1 MTPPVWRITIA
12 KADLIAA
19 IGTARRRAT
28 LRRRGS
34 GPGFEPWVIL
44 AAVPEALG
52 GGLSIRSSDAAMD
65 VSGDGTWP
73 SPIRVEGAALRRLA
87 PKLARPLVTLV
98 YADGQLAIDTT
109 VLSATEV

>member
-1 MTPPVWRITIA
+1 MTPSVWQITLA

-44 AAVPEALG
+44 AAVSDALG

-65 VSGDGTWP
+65 VPGEGRWP
-73 SPIRVEGAALRRLA
+73 SPSRLGALLPDRRA
-87 PKLARPLVTLV
+87 
-98 YADGQLAIDTT
+98 ADGQLAVGTP
-109 VLSATEV
+109 VLTAAGV